1 LTRVRSLG
9 IDVGGQRKKLDVVL
23 LDDRL
28 QPFPILS
35 RVDVS
40 DVGRLVRELRPDVVA
55 IDSPPDWGPPGAGSR
70 ETERQLAMLG
80 IRSFNTP
87 GRDRGEGNPFYDWM
101 QMGFEVFR
109 AAGRAGFPR
118 FDGRTVRGTAIEVFP
133 HATETVLAGCLPP
146 LGAKKKVWRTR
157 LLQMQGVG
165 VANLQTLDHV
175 DAALAALT
183 GLLALKLRQPFA
195 PGIPK
200 EGVIVLPT
208 RVPPGPYA
216 RCDIQVADD
225 TPTLIHFCA
234 CGCGAEVRPGREF
247 RAGHDAKLKARLV
260 RATREGDAARR
271 ELERR
276 KWL

>member
-1 LTRVRSLG
+1 VRSLG
-9 IDVGGQRKKLDVVL
+9 IDVGGHRKKLDLVL
-23 LDDRL
+23 LDDRR
-28 QPFPILS
+28 QPFPVRS
-35 RVDVS
+35 RVDVG
-40 DVGRLVRELRPDVVA
+40 DIARLVGELRPDVVA

-70 ETERQLAMLG
+70 ETERQLALLG
-80 IRSFNTP
+80 IRAFNTP
-87 GRDRGEGNPFYDWM
+87 GRDRGEGNAFYDWM

-146 LGAKKKVWRTR
+146 LGAGKKAWRIR
-157 LLQMQGVG
+157 LLRTQGVG
-165 VANLQTLDHV
+165 VGDLHTLDQV

-183 GLLALKLRQPFA
+183 GLLALELRRPFA
-195 PGIPK
+195 PGIPN

-216 RCDIQVADD
+216 RCEAQAPDD
-225 TPTLIHFCA
+225 SLALIHFCA

-247 RAGHDAKLKARLV
+247 RAGHDAKLKTRLV
-260 RATREGDAARR
+260 RAMREGDAARR